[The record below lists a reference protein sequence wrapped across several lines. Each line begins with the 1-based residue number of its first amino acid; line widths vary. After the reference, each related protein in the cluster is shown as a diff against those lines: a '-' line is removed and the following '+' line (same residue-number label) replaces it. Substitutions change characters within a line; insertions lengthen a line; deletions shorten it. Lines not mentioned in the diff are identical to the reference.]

1 MNLIHAKYQQLAP
14 KGDYLNDVDVLTQ
27 AWKKTHTAIRRHN
40 WYADVLGEGCSSEIL
55 RVLKNSEM
63 RQFGEYRTRC
73 LVLEAWDQLAGNGV
87 SP

>member
-1 MNLIHAKYQQLAP
+1 MILFQTKYQQLTP
-14 KGDYLNDVDVLTQ
+14 RDGG
-27 AWKKTHTAIRRHN
+27 
-40 WYADVLGEGCSSEIL
+40 ADCSSEVL
-55 RVLKNSEM
+55 RVFKNSEL